1 MNLFGFSFK
10 KQESTF
16 AAPQTTIPVPRA
28 PEDGEVVISAGGF
41 QGQYL
46 AGIGETFSGMTES
59 ELILNYRSAAEQP
72 ECDSAISDIVDEAI
86 VSGGHAVT
94 LDMDRADFLPEAVKE
109 RIHDEFRTVT
119 SLLDFNATAADMFR
133 KWYVDGRIYYHIV
146 IDKNDTRRGI
156 VEMRPIDPLRI
167 RKIREVKTDL
177 DTNTR
182 TPIERV
188 VDEYYVYSDSYAP
201 QAGASILTVQSG
213 TNAGGLKIAVD
224 SVIYVTSGLMDPTR
238 RRVLSYLQ
246 KALKPLNQLR
256 MMEDALV
263 IYRITRAPERRIFYV
278 DVGNLPKGKA
288 EEYVQGIMNKYRN
301 KSVYDSST
309 GEVRDDR
316 RHMSMLEDFW
326 LPRREG
332 GKGTEITTLPGGQN
346 LSEIEDIL
354 FFQKKFL
361 RALNVPLSRTQ
372 NDSTYSYGKDSTEIA
387 REEIR
392 FQKFVDKLRKKF
404 SQLLLDTL
412 KVQLVLRN
420 VITIE
425 EWPKIV
431 ECLRVDFGRDN
442 YFTENK
448 EAEILKKRMETLDS
462 VDPRVGI
469 YFSKNWVRRN
479 ILKQTDEEIKI
490 MDVEIAREKD
500 AGEIADTGPL
510 NADEEQP
517 EETETPEETPPEKTE
532 VDLEPM
538 AQLPLDV
545 SKQTAASPVQK
556 L

>member
-16 AAPQTTIPVPRA
+16 ASPQTTIPIPRA
-28 PEDGEVVISAGGF
+28 PEDGEIVISAGGF

-86 VSGGHAVT
+86 AAGGKQVT
-94 LDMDRADFLPEAVKE
+94 LDMDRAEFLSEDVKQK
-109 RIHDEFRTVT
+109 IHDEFRKVT
-119 SLLDFNATAADMFR
+119 SLLDFNATATDIFR
-133 KWYVDGRIYYHIV
+133 RWYVDGRLFYHIV
-146 IDKNDTRRGI
+146 IDKNNTKSGI
-156 VEMRPIDPLRI
+156 AEMRPIDPLRI

-177 DTNTR
+177 ENGSR
-182 TPIERV
+182 TPIERI

-201 QAGASILTVQSG
+201 QAGSSILNVQSG

-224 SVIYVTSGLMDPTR
+224 SVVYVTSGLMDPTR

-301 KSVYDSST
+301 KAVYDSAS

-332 GKGTEITTLPGGQN
+332 GKGTEITTLPGGSN
-346 LSEIEDIL
+346 LSEISDVQ
-354 FFQKKFL
+354 FFQKKFH
-361 RALNVPLSRTQ
+361 RSLNVPESRSSSE
-372 NDSTYSYGKDSTEIA
+372 STYSYGKDNTEIA
-387 REEIR
+387 REEVR
-392 FQKFVDKLRKKF
+392 FQKFIDKLRKKF

-431 ECLRVDFGRDN
+431 ETLTVDFGRDN
-442 YFTENK
+442 YFVELK

-462 VDPRVGI
+462 IDPRVGI

-490 MDVEIAREKD
+490 MDDEINMEKNT
-500 AGEIADTGPL
+500 GEIADTGPL
-510 NADEEQP
+510 NAEDNP
-517 EETETPEETPPEKTE
+517 PEETPPEVE
-532 VDLEPM
+532 VVDTNPEVNEPENVTQDDT
-538 AQLPLDV
+538 AQPM
-545 SKQTAASPVQK
+545 QRI
-556 L
+556 

>member
-10 KQESTF
+10 KQES
-16 AAPQTTIPVPRA
+16 AQLSQTTIPIPRT

-72 ECDSAISDIVDEAI
+72 ECDGAVSDIVDEAI
-86 VSGGHAVT
+86 ASGDKQVT
-94 LDMDRADFLPEAVKE
+94 LDMDRADFISDQVKDM
-109 RIHDEFRTVT
+109 IHAEFRKVT
-119 SLLDFNATAADMFR
+119 SLLDFNASAADIFR
-133 KWYVDGRIYYHIV
+133 RWYIDGRIFYHIV
-146 IDKNDTRRGI
+146 IDKNDTKRGI
-156 VEMRPIDPLRI
+156 VELRAVDPLRI

-177 DTNTR
+177 EGTSRIPVER
-182 TPIERV
+182 TVE
-188 VDEYYVYSDSYAP
+188 EYYVYSDSYAP
-201 QAGASILTVQSG
+201 QSGASILTVQSG
-213 TNAGGLKIAVD
+213 SSSGGLKIAVD
-224 SVIYVTSGLMDPTR
+224 SIVYVTSGLMDPTR

-301 KSVYDSST
+301 KAVYDSST

-332 GKGTEITTLPGGQN
+332 GRGTEITTLPGGQN
-346 LSEIEDIL
+346 LSDIDDIL

-361 RALNVPLSRTQ
+361 RSLNVPASRVQT
-372 NDSTYSYGKDSTEIA
+372 DAVHSYGKDNTEIA

-392 FQKFVDKLRKKF
+392 FQKFIDKLRKKF

-420 VITIE
+420 VITLE
-425 EWPKIV
+425 DWPRIA
-431 ECLRVDFGRDN
+431 ECIHVDFARDN
-442 YFTENK
+442 YFVELK
-448 EAEILKKRMETLDS
+448 EAEILKKRMETLDA
-462 VDPRVGI
+462 VDPRVGL

-479 ILKQTDEEIKI
+479 ILMQTDEEIRQ
-490 MDVEIAREKD
+490 MDEEIALET
-500 AGEIADTGPL
+500 ATGEVVDKGPMG
-510 NADEEQP
+510 ADEEEP
-517 EETETPEETPPEKTE
+517 EAAPDESPIET
-532 VDLEPM
+532 D
-538 AQLPLDV
+538 QLPLD
-545 SKQTAASPVQK
+545 ASEPDVQR

>member
-1 MNLFGFSFK
+1 MNLFGFTFK
-10 KQESTF
+10 KQET
-16 AAPQTTIPVPRA
+16 ANVIQTTSPVPRP
-28 PEDGEVVISAGGF
+28 PEDGEMVISAGGF

-72 ECDSAISDIVDEAI
+72 ECDSAISDIVGEAI
-86 VSGGHAVT
+86 ASGGKQVT
-94 LDMDRADFLPEAVKE
+94 LDMDRADFLPEDVKQK
-109 RIHDEFRTVT
+109 IHDEFRTVT
-119 SLLDFNATAADMFR
+119 SMLDFNATAADIFR
-133 KWYVDGRIYYHIV
+133 KWYIDGRIYYHII
-146 IDKNDTRRGI
+146 IDKNNTKRGI
-156 VEMRPIDPLRI
+156 VEMRQIDPLRI

-177 DTNTR
+177 DPVTR
-182 TPIERV
+182 ATVEHV
-188 VDEYYVYSDSYAP
+188 VDEYYVYSDAYAP
-201 QAGASILTVQSG
+201 QAGSSVLTVQTG
-213 TNAGGLKIAVD
+213 TSSAGLKLALD
-224 SVIYVTSGLMDPTR
+224 SVVYVTSGIMDPSR

-288 EEYVQGIMNKYRN
+288 EEYVNGIMNKYRN

-332 GKGTEITTLPGGQN
+332 GRGTEITTLPGGQN

-354 FFQKKFL
+354 FFQKKFH
-361 RALNVPLSRTQ
+361 RALNVPESRSSS
-372 NDSTYSYGKDSTEIA
+372 DSTYSYGKDNTEIA
-387 REEIR
+387 REEVR
-392 FQKFVDKLRKKF
+392 FQKFIDKLRKRF

-420 VITIE
+420 IITIE

-431 ECLRVDFGRDN
+431 ETLTVDFARDN
-442 YFTENK
+442 YFVELK

-479 ILKQTDEEIKI
+479 ILKQSDEEIKL
-490 MDVEIAREKD
+490 MDEEIFAEKN

-510 NADEEQP
+510 NAEEGEAPAAETSIEEPVLEPEVAEQP
-517 EETETPEETPPEKTE
+517 PVESPEPLTPER
-532 VDLEPM
+532 L
-538 AQLPLDV
+538 
-545 SKQTAASPVQK
+545 
-556 L
+556 